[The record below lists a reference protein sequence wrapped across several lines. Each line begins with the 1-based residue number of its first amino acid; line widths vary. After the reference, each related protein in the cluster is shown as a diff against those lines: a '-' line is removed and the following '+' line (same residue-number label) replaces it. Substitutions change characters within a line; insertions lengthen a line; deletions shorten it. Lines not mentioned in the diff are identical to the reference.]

1 MRRDV
6 KPCLLASQDRS
17 WEFVFAQFTQDEF
30 LLRSTNLQVRGQLC
44 GELHDAM
51 IEERRAHFDGMSHAH
66 AVAFHQNVV
75 GQIIFLIEPQEVRQ
89 SVAGFRQFVYFIQEM
104 VKSTGK
110 RPAKQR
116 LLFLVRKSSV
126 PVYVSVARLQQAA
139 LQESLQLVFEAD
151 FLVRNGPMADSGQ
164 RCLQERARN
173 PPGPVGKHVR
183 AAGDV
188 SAE

>member
-1 MRRDV
+1 MCRNV
-6 KPCLLASQDRS
+6 KTRLLAGQNGSR
-17 WEFVFAQFTQDEF
+17 ELVFTQFTQNKF

-110 RPAKQR
+110 RPTKQR
-116 LLFLVRKSSV
+116 LLFLVRKSPV

-139 LQESLQLVFEAD
+139 L
-151 FLVRNGPMADSGQ
+151 
-164 RCLQERARN
+164 
-173 PPGPVGKHVR
+173 
-183 AAGDV
+183 
-188 SAE
+188 